1 MGTSDRYKRP
11 KHINTNM
18 NEFIKFILVIA
29 VFTGNLTAN
38 KEQRLKISAK
48 EREEVF
54 QPENSKQRNEETRL
68 RAQVDKQ
75 NQEILKLREEIQAL
89 RQADSKRGKSFRQ
102 RYQNSNQGL
111 RGNAKSA
118 FPQDDILDNLDSL
131 VKMALKKSIDLSLK
145 HEIRKTILL
154 LEQADENICLLDYSE
169 LETIVA
175 ARKTSA

>member
-102 RYQNSNQGL
+102 RNQGL
-111 RGNAKSA
+111 RANAKSA
-118 FPQDDILDNLDSL
+118 FGQDDILDNLDSL
-131 VKMALKKSIDLSLK
+131 VKMALKKSIGLSLK

-154 LEQADENICLLDYSE
+154 LEQADENICLLDYGE